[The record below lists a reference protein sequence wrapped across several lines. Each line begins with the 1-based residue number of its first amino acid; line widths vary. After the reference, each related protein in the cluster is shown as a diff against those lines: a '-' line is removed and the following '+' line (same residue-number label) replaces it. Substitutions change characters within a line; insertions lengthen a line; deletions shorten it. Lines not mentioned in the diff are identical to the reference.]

1 MFLNIPIL
9 SYNKKTEPIIWMIT
23 WGSFFPIFKHTQTEV
38 SSYQI
43 INCCWYIYIYII
55 TKYYIYKKHIYIY
68 TRPLYYLYIYIY
80 IYSNYIYMCVCTYI
94 YIFSLFQS
102 EYPCLMLLPRSDALQ
117 SKRLAVR
124 GRTQK
129 RLAATAAS
137 REPAKRMLQH
147 VSTSM
152 VLWTTSIRFIWHNR
166 KATLCFKFITKM
178 KLAIW
183 ITWDSLWSTISC
195 TEWQLRNYKE
205 QTGTDSQQIL
215 TKWKAQPL
223 EHQKQHISQCF
234 LVSLICKH
242 KQNMH

>member
-1 MFLNIPIL
+1 MC
-9 SYNKKTEPIIWMIT
+9 
-23 WGSFFPIFKHTQTEV
+23 V
-38 SSYQI
+38 
-43 INCCWYIYIYII
+43 CV
-55 TKYYIYKKHIYIY
+55 HIYILIVPKWIPMFDAFTPVRCSPIEASGSAWTY
-68 TRPLYYLYIYIY
+68 TKTPGCDGCESR
-80 IYSNYIYMCVCTYI
+80 T
-94 YIFSLFQS
+94 S
-102 EYPCLMLLPRSDALQ
+102 E
-117 SKRLAVR
+117 KN
-124 GRTQK
+124 
-129 RLAATAAS
+129 AS
-137 REPAKRMLQH
+137 
-147 VSTSM
+147 SM